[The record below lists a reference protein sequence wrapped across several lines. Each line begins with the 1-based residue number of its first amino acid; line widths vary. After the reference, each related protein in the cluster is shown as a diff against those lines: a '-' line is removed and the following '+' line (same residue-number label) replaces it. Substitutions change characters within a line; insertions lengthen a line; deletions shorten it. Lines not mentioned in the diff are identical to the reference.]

1 MIDELTHIIL
11 HLKRGKFVLLE
22 VTRQQEI
29 RKERRSL
36 RTSYFDFFKEIQPIE
51 N

>member
-1 MIDELTHIIL
+1 MIDELKHMIL

-29 RKERRSL
+29 RKERSL